1 MLRLREAFQ
10 VISYPEKPYRWQS
23 VASEW
28 RELAEALL
36 HLDLSEIKEEWSDA
50 CFVTQ
55 VALWQR
61 VGWLDAPIFWGTP
74 AFRKWKARQEV
85 WREIFRS
92 HGLEFHQKYLWEG
105 SNFQKPEKVRLAL
118 AAARREQR

>member
-1 MLRLREAFQ
+1 MLRLRQAFR
-10 VISYPEKPYRWQS
+10 VVSYPERPYRLQS
-23 VASEW
+23 VLSEW

-36 HLDLSEIKEEWSDA
+36 HLDPEEVKEEWSDA

-61 VGWLDAPIFWGTP
+61 VGWLNAPIFCGMP
-74 AFRKWKARQEV
+74 AYRKWRSRQEV
-85 WREIFRS
+85 WKEIFRS
-92 HGLEFHQKYLWEG
+92 HGLEFDQKYLWEG